1 VREGRLLNIL
11 LLRFREVILSILPI
25 DVLVLH
31 FTIAPLEGLV
41 IYRFLTGSAVLPIG
55 LTLFLIQDIE
65 RACGIYDN

>member
-1 VREGRLLNIL
+1 MNIL

-41 IYRFLTGSAVLPIG
+41 VSYMSDSSVKFYGNGRNNKYMRRHYKYLRRKL
-55 LTLFLIQDIE
+55 
-65 RACGIYDN
+65 